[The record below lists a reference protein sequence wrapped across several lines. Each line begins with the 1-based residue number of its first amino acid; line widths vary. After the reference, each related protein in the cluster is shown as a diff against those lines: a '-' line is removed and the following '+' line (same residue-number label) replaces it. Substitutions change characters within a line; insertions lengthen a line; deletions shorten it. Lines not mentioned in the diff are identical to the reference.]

1 MTEQLAAEIWR
12 ELKRYIN
19 VVDRSEAAE
28 QLINIMVDGDCDIED
43 IKTAFKGDS
52 DIKKAITDYL
62 DNDRDESDDE
72 DDFDEDDNEDYWE
85 N

>member
-1 MTEQLAAEIWR
+1 MTEQLAAEIWS

-19 VVDRSEAAE
+19 VVDRAEAAE
-28 QLINIMVDGDCDIED
+28 QMINIMVDSDCDIED

-62 DNDRDESDDE
+62 DNDRDDSEDE
-72 DDFDEDDNEDYWE
+72 DDFDEDDNEDDWE